1 MEKLTG
7 FLRQHRWARGGL
19 TGMSA
24 VCLLAAVGL
33 LGYPFFTGLYEG
45 SMQGNLSKQLNSSAT
60 KQAYLHHA
68 VPVGDSLTRIK
79 IPKIGL
85 SVVVVEGTTASALR
99 AGAGHYPATPLPCT
113 LGNVAIAG
121 HRTTYGKPFSNV
133 GELRPGDVI
142 EFDTPIGSCTYT
154 VSQMPFRVLPNDTSV
169 VANTPGLATLTLT
182 SCAPKG
188 SASHRIII
196 KATMNGF
203 PTST

>member
-1 MEKLTG
+1 
-7 FLRQHRWARGGL
+7 
-19 TGMSA
+19 MSA

-45 SMQGNLSKQLNSSAT
+45 SIQGSLSKQLNSPAT
-60 KQAYLHHA
+60 RQAYLHHA

-99 AGAGHYPATPLPCT
+99 TGAGHYPNTPLPCT

-154 VSQMPFRVLPNDTSV
+154 VSQKPFRVLPNDTSV

-188 SASHRIII
+188 SATHRIII

-203 PTST
+203 PTGT